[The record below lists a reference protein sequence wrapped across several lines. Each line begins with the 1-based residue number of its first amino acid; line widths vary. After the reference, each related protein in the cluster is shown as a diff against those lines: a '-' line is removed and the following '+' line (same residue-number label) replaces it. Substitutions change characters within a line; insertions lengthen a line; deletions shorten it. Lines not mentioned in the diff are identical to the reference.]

1 MATAA
6 GMVSSSASGNA
17 GAKYERNQEATIF
30 VGNLD
35 QQADE
40 ELLWEL
46 FMQVGPVVDVKI
58 PRDRITN
65 THSGYAFVEFKHEH
79 DANYAIQVMNQIKLF
94 GRPMKLNRYD
104 QDKSAKN
111 LDVGANLWI
120 GNLDPSIG
128 DETILRELFG
138 RFGVMIQNTPRI
150 QRDPETNE
158 SKGFAFV
165 SYDNFE
171 SSDAAKMYMNGQ
183 YIGGRPIIVEYA
195 FKPNSRE
202 RYGSEAERQL
212 AANRPLTQQQQQ
224 MRLNHMQQQLQA
236 QQMMALQQLQQQPQ
250 PAGGV
255 VFMIPTTTQ
264 PVQGAVL
271 MPQQPQQLQPQ
282 YFIATNP
289 NHPTMQ

>member
-1 MATAA
+1 
-6 GMVSSSASGNA
+6 
-17 GAKYERNQEATIF
+17 ERNQEATIF

-35 QQADE
+35 QQVDE

-46 FMQVGPVVDVKI
+46 FVQMGPVVDAKI

-111 LDVGANLWI
+111 LDVGANLWV
-120 GNLDPSIG
+120 GNLDPVGVS
-128 DETILRELFG
+128 DEGILRELFG
-138 RFGVMIQNTPRI
+138 QFGVMIQNTPRI
-150 QRDPETNE
+150 QRDPETME

-171 SSDAAKMYMNGQ
+171 SADAAKMHLNGQ
-183 YIGGRPIIVEYA
+183 YISGKPIIVEYA

-202 RYGSEAERQL
+202 RYGSEAEREL
-212 AANRPLTQQQQQ
+212 AAKRPITAQQQQ
-224 MRLNHMQQQLQA
+224 
-236 QQMMALQQLQQQPQ
+236 
-250 PAGGV
+250 
-255 VFMIPTTTQ
+255 
-264 PVQGAVL
+264 
-271 MPQQPQQLQPQ
+271 
-282 YFIATNP
+282 
-289 NHPTMQ
+289 